1 MSSCRGYYII
11 EVNEIKKNKQKH
23 MSEQNNNKQD
33 VTTYDI
39 LDFLKDHMVTK
50 EEFNGFKDKI
60 EGRLDSIENRLIYLT
75 REIADIKSD
84 LKKLSERTLEDSDAH
99 AKDILKLQRR
109 VEKMEKEMTQM
120 RLAYQH

>member
-1 MSSCRGYYII
+1 
-11 EVNEIKKNKQKH
+11 

-33 VTTYDI
+33 VTTYEI

-99 AKDILKLQRR
+99 AKDILDLQRR

>member
-99 AKDILKLQRR
+99 AKDILDLQHR